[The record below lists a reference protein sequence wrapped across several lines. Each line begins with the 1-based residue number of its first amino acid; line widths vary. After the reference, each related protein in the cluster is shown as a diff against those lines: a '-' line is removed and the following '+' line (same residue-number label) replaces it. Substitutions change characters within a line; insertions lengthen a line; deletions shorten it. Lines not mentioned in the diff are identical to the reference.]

1 MGKKYKRIKRRDAL
15 KWIAASGAAAFL
27 GRSALVSSVFAR
39 DQHIDQTVRIGAL
52 IPLSGDA
59 DAYARQMRL
68 GIDTAVAEING
79 SGGVLG
85 RKIAVEYRD
94 SETTP
99 AVLPERCREL
109 IDEWGAIALIGPWAA
124 AGRKYAAR
132 FLSERNVPLVNAS
145 NHAGGFCSPV
155 LFSLGPTT
163 SQDGHALVSYLD
175 EAEQI
180 KDYFMLGSYPSWQN
194 TMFRQLRF
202 PMYQSGLHV
211 HGQALTA
218 TGERQFRPIIR
229 WIQETNTAS
238 VLFCVMRKHG
248 QEFLHQ
254 ASELGLLNKLTVGWI
269 GFNDALVDGLTPEEL
284 ERIVTTSPFVES
296 DPEGGVPDFV
306 ARVRSQHG
314 SNTPIGYHALTH
326 YNAVKALQA
335 AWEKSGEVSAA
346 AALTGLRGLKF
357 ESPTGPV
364 SIDAESQHATM
375 PIVVARGSKE
385 GLQVVKRLGPI
396 GPDPGCSI

>member
-1 MGKKYKRIKRRDAL
+1 MRKKDIPRRAAL
-15 KWIAASGAAAFL
+15 KWMAASGAVALLGHSPSVLPAF
-27 GRSALVSSVFAR
+27 AKE
-39 DQHIDQTVRIGAL
+39 QTARIGAL

-68 GIDTAVAEING
+68 GIDTAVAEINA

-109 IDEWGAIALIGPWAA
+109 IDDWGAIALIGPWAA

-132 FLSERNVPLVNAS
+132 FLAERNIPLVNAT

-163 SQDGHALVSYLD
+163 SQDGHALVRYLD
-175 EAEQI
+175 EEEQI

-202 PMYQSGLHV
+202 PMYQRGQHV
-211 HGQALTA
+211 HGQALIA
-218 TGERQFRPIIR
+218 TDERQFRPIIR

-238 VLFCVMRKHG
+238 VLFCVMRRHG

-254 ASELGLLNKLTVGWI
+254 ASELGVLNKLTVGWI
-269 GFNDALVDGLTPEEL
+269 GFNDTLVDGLRPEEL
-284 ERIVTTSPFVES
+284 KRIVTTSPFVAS

-306 ARVRSQHG
+306 ARIRSQHG
-314 SNTPIGYHALTH
+314 SNTPVGYRALTH
-326 YNAVKALQA
+326 YNAVQALKA

-346 AALTGLRGLKF
+346 AALTGLRGLSF

-364 SIDAESQHATM
+364 SIDPESQHATM
-375 PIVVARGSKE
+375 PIVVARGGKE

-396 GPDPGCSI
+396 DPAPGCSI

>member
-1 MGKKYKRIKRRDAL
+1 MRKKDIPRRAAL
-15 KWIAASGAAAFL
+15 KWMVASGAAALL
-27 GRSALVSSVFAR
+27 GHSTSLLPVFAGE
-39 DQHIDQTVRIGAL
+39 QTVRIGAL

-68 GIDTAVAEING
+68 GIATAVAEINA

-109 IDEWGAIALIGPWAA
+109 IDDWGAIALIGPWAA

-132 FLSERNVPLVNAS
+132 FLSERNIPLVNAT

-163 SQDGHALVSYLD
+163 SQDGHALVRYLD
-175 EAEQI
+175 EEEQI

-202 PMYQSGLHV
+202 PMYQRGQHV
-211 HGQALTA
+211 HGQALIA
-218 TGERQFRPIIR
+218 TDERQFRPIIR

-254 ASELGLLNKLTVGWI
+254 ASELGVLNKLTVGWI
-269 GFNDALVDGLTPEEL
+269 GFNDTLVDGLRPEEL
-284 ERIVTTSPFVES
+284 KRIVTTSPFVAS

-314 SNTPIGYHALTH
+314 GPTPVGYHALTH
-326 YNAVKALQA
+326 YNAVQALKA

-346 AALTGLRGLKF
+346 AVLTGLRGLSF

-364 SIDAESQHATM
+364 SIDPQSQHATM
-375 PIVVARGSKE
+375 PIVVARGGKE
-385 GLQVVKRLGPI
+385 GLRIVKRLGPI
-396 GPDPGCSI
+396 DPAPGCSI

>member
-1 MGKKYKRIKRRDAL
+1 MRKKDIPRRAAL
-15 KWIAASGAAAFL
+15 KWMAASGAAALL
-27 GRSALVSSVFAR
+27 GHSTSLLPVFAGE
-39 DQHIDQTVRIGAL
+39 QTVRIGAL

-68 GIDTAVAEING
+68 GIATAVAEING
-79 SGGVLG
+79 TGGVLG

-109 IDEWGAIALIGPWAA
+109 IDDWGAIALIGPWAA

-132 FLSERNVPLVNAS
+132 FLSERNIPLVNAT

-163 SQDGHALVSYLD
+163 SQDGHALVRYLD
-175 EAEQI
+175 EEEQI

-202 PMYQSGLHV
+202 PMYQRGQHV
-211 HGQALTA
+211 HGQALIA
-218 TGERQFRPIIR
+218 TDERQFRPIIR

-254 ASELGLLNKLTVGWI
+254 ASELGVLNKLTVGWI
-269 GFNDALVDGLTPEEL
+269 GFNDTLVDGLRPEEL
-284 ERIVTTSPFVES
+284 KRIVTTSPFVAS

-314 SNTPIGYHALTH
+314 GPTPVGYHALTH
-326 YNAVKALQA
+326 YNAVQALKA
-335 AWEKSGEVSAA
+335 AWEKSGEVSAEA
-346 AALTGLRGLKF
+346 AMTGLRGLSF

-364 SIDAESQHATM
+364 SIDPESQHATM
-375 PIVVARGSKE
+375 PIVVARGGKE

-396 GPDPGCSI
+396 DPAPGCSI

>member
-1 MGKKYKRIKRRDAL
+1 MRKKDIPRRAAL
-15 KWIAASGAAAFL
+15 KWMAASGAAALL
-27 GRSALVSSVFAR
+27 GHSTSLLPVFAR
-39 DQHIDQTVRIGAL
+39 EQTVRIGAL

-68 GIDTAVAEING
+68 GIATAVAEING
-79 SGGVLG
+79 TGGVLG

-109 IDEWGAIALIGPWAA
+109 IDDWGAIALIGPWAA

-132 FLSERNVPLVNAS
+132 FLSERNIPLVNAT

-163 SQDGHALVSYLD
+163 SQDGHALVRYLD
-175 EAEQI
+175 EEEQI

-202 PMYQSGLHV
+202 PMYQRGQHV
-211 HGQALTA
+211 HGQALIA
-218 TGERQFRPIIR
+218 TDERQFRPIIR

-238 VLFCVMRKHG
+238 VLFCVMRRHG

-254 ASELGLLNKLTVGWI
+254 ASELGVLNKLTVGWI
-269 GFNDALVDGLTPEEL
+269 GFNDTLVDGLRPEEL
-284 ERIVTTSPFVES
+284 ERIVTTSPFVAS

-306 ARVRSQHG
+306 ARIRSQHG
-314 SNTPIGYHALTH
+314 RQYTRRLPCPDAL
-326 YNAVKALQA
+326 
-335 AWEKSGEVSAA
+335 
-346 AALTGLRGLKF
+346 
-357 ESPTGPV
+357 
-364 SIDAESQHATM
+364 
-375 PIVVARGSKE
+375 
-385 GLQVVKRLGPI
+385 
-396 GPDPGCSI
+396 

>member
-1 MGKKYKRIKRRDAL
+1 MQKRNTRIKRRDAL
-15 KWIAASGAAAFL
+15 KWIAASGAAAFVS
-27 GRSALVSSVFAR
+27 RSTSLARVFAM
-39 DQHIDQTVRIGAL
+39 DQTVRLGVL
-52 IPLSGDA
+52 IPLSGDV

-79 SGGVLG
+79 TGGILG

-109 IDEWGAIALIGPWAA
+109 IDEWGAIALVGPWAS

-132 FLSERNVPLVNAS
+132 FLADRNIPLVNAS
-145 NHAGGFCSPV
+145 NHEGGFCSPV
-155 LFSLGPTT
+155 LFSVGPTT
-163 SQDGHALVSYLD
+163 SQDGHALVRYLD
-175 EAEQI
+175 EDEQI

-194 TMFRQLRF
+194 AMFRQLRF
-202 PMYQSGLHV
+202 PMYQHGQHV
-211 HGQALTA
+211 HGQALIA
-218 TGERQFRPIIR
+218 TDERQFRPIIR

-254 ASELGLLNKLTVGWI
+254 AGELGLLDKITVGWI
-269 GFNDALVDGLTPEEL
+269 GFNDTLVDGLTPEEL
-284 ERIVTTSPFVES
+284 KRIVTTSPFVAS
-296 DPEGGVPDFV
+296 DTEGGVPDFV

-314 SNTPIGYHALTH
+314 SNTPVGYHALTH
-326 YNAVKALQA
+326 YNAIKALKA
-335 AWEKSGEVSAA
+335 AWEKSGEVSAEA
-346 AALTGLRGLKF
+346 AMTGLRGLRF
-357 ESPTGPV
+357 ESPTGQV
-364 SIDAESQHATM
+364 SIDPQSQHATM
-375 PIVVARGSKE
+375 PIVVARGSTE

-396 GPDPGCSI
+396 DPDPGCRI

>member
-1 MGKKYKRIKRRDAL
+1 MRKKDNRIKRRDAL
-15 KWIAASGAAAFL
+15 KWIAASGAAAVL
-27 GRSALVSSVFAR
+27 GRSPFVSSVFAGE
-39 DQHIDQTVRIGAL
+39 QTVRIGAL
-52 IPLSGDA
+52 IPLTGDA

-68 GIDTAVAEING
+68 GIETAVAEING

-85 RKIAVEYRD
+85 RKVAVEYRD

-109 IDEWGAIALIGPWAA
+109 VDEWGAIALIGPWAA

-132 FLSERNVPLVNAS
+132 FLAERHIPLVNAS

-163 SQDGHALVSYLD
+163 SQDGHALVRYLD
-175 EAEQI
+175 EEEQI

-202 PMYQSGLHV
+202 PMYQRGHHV

-218 TGERQFRPIIR
+218 TGEQQFRPIIR

-238 VLFCVMRKHG
+238 VLFCVMRKQG
-248 QEFLHQ
+248 QAFLHQ
-254 ASELGLLNKLTVGWI
+254 AGELGLLNKITVGWV
-269 GFNDALVDGLTPEEL
+269 GFNDTLVDGLTPEEL
-284 ERIVTTSPFVES
+284 ERIVTTSPFVAS
-296 DPEGGVPDFV
+296 DSEGGVPDFV

-314 SNTPIGYHALTH
+314 SHTTIGYHALTH
-326 YNAVKALQA
+326 YNAMHALKA
-335 AWEKSGEVSAA
+335 AWEKSGEVSAEA
-346 AALTGLRGLKF
+346 TLTGLRGLSF

-364 SIDAESQHATM
+364 SIDPENQHATL
-375 PIVVARGSKE
+375 PIVVARGSKD
-385 GLQVVKRLGPI
+385 GLQIVKRLGPI
-396 GPDPGCSI
+396 PPDPGCSI

>member
-1 MGKKYKRIKRRDAL
+1 MRKKDIPRRAAL
-15 KWIAASGAAAFL
+15 KWMAASGAAALL
-27 GRSALVSSVFAR
+27 GRSTSLLPVFAGE
-39 DQHIDQTVRIGAL
+39 QTVRIGAL

-68 GIDTAVAEING
+68 GIATAVAEING
-79 SGGVLG
+79 TGGVLG

-109 IDEWGAIALIGPWAA
+109 IDDWGAIALIGPWAA

-132 FLSERNVPLVNAS
+132 FLSERNIPLVNAT

-163 SQDGHALVSYLD
+163 SQDGHALVRYLD
-175 EAEQI
+175 EEEQI

-202 PMYQSGLHV
+202 PMYQRGQHV
-211 HGQALTA
+211 HGQALIA
-218 TGERQFRPIIR
+218 TDERQFRPIIR

-254 ASELGLLNKLTVGWI
+254 ASELGVLNKLTVGWI
-269 GFNDALVDGLTPEEL
+269 GFNDTLVDGLRPEEL
-284 ERIVTTSPFVES
+284 KRIVTTSPFVAS

-314 SNTPIGYHALTH
+314 GPTPVGYHALTH
-326 YNAVKALQA
+326 YNAVQALKA
-335 AWEKSGEVSAA
+335 AWEKSGEVSAEA
-346 AALTGLRGLKF
+346 AMTGLRGLSF

-364 SIDAESQHATM
+364 SIDPQSQHATM
-375 PIVVARGSKE
+375 PIVVARGGKE
-385 GLQVVKRLGPI
+385 RLQVVKRLGPI
-396 GPDPGCSI
+396 DPAPGCSI

>member
-1 MGKKYKRIKRRDAL
+1 MRKKDTRIKRRDAL
-15 KWIAASGAAAFL
+15 KWIAASGAAAFVS
-27 GRSALVSSVFAR
+27 RSTSLARVFAM
-39 DQHIDQTVRIGAL
+39 DQTVRLGVL
-52 IPLSGDA
+52 IPLSGDV

-79 SGGVLG
+79 TGGILG

-109 IDEWGAIALIGPWAA
+109 IDEWGAIALVGPWAS

-132 FLSERNVPLVNAS
+132 FLADRNIPLVNAS
-145 NHAGGFCSPV
+145 NHEGGFCSPV
-155 LFSLGPTT
+155 LFSVGPTT
-163 SQDGHALVSYLD
+163 SQDGHALVRYLD
-175 EAEQI
+175 EEEQI

-202 PMYQSGLHV
+202 PMYQRGQHV
-211 HGQALTA
+211 HGQALIA
-218 TGERQFRPIIR
+218 TDERQFRPIIR

-248 QEFLHQ
+248 QAFLHQ
-254 ASELGLLNKLTVGWI
+254 AGELGLLDKITVGWI
-269 GFNDALVDGLTPEEL
+269 GFNDTLVDGLTPEEL
-284 ERIVTTSPFVES
+284 KRIVTTSPFVAS

-314 SNTPIGYHALTH
+314 GPTPIGYHALTH
-326 YNAVKALQA
+326 YNAVQALKA

-346 AALTGLRGLKF
+346 AAMTGLRGLRF
-357 ESPTGPV
+357 ESPTGQV
-364 SIDAESQHATM
+364 SIDPQSQHATM
-375 PIVVARGSKE
+375 PIVVARGSTD

-396 GPDPGCSI
+396 DPDPGCSI

>member
-1 MGKKYKRIKRRDAL
+1 MRKKDNRIQRRAAL
-15 KWIAASGAAAFL
+15 KWIAASGAAALL
-27 GRSALVSSVFAR
+27 GRPTSVLPVFAR
-39 DQHIDQTVRIGAL
+39 EQTVHIGAL
-52 IPLSGDA
+52 IPLTGDG

-79 SGGVLG
+79 TGGVLG

-109 IDEWGAIALIGPWAA
+109 IDAWGAIALIGPWAA

-132 FLSERNVPLVNAS
+132 FLAERNIPLVNAS

-163 SQDGHALVSYLD
+163 SQDGHALVRYLD
-175 EAEQI
+175 EEEQI
-180 KDYFMLGSYPSWQN
+180 KNYFMLGSYPSWQN

-202 PMYQSGLHV
+202 PMYQHGLHV

-254 ASELGLLNKLTVGWI
+254 ARELGLLNKLTVGWI
-269 GFNDALVDGLTPEEL
+269 GFNDTLVDGLTPEEL
-284 ERIVTTSPFVES
+284 KQIVTTSPFVAS
-296 DPEGGVPDFV
+296 DPEDGVPDFV
-306 ARVRSQHG
+306 SRVRSQHG
-314 SNTPIGYHALTH
+314 GPLPVGYHALTH
-326 YNAVKALQA
+326 YNAVKALKA
-335 AWEKSGEVSAA
+335 AWEKSGEVSAE

-357 ESPTGPV
+357 ESPTGQV
-364 SIDAESQHATM
+364 SIDPESQHATM
-375 PIVVARGSKE
+375 PIVVARGSRE
-385 GLQVVKRLGPI
+385 GLQVAKRLGPI
-396 GPDPGCSI
+396 DPDPGCVI